1 MFRRDKHKTIALIL
15 SFLDSA
21 SLGNSKCYFG
31 GGTAMAMLHGE
42 YRTSFDLDFLVSDSE
57 SFSSLRALV
66 RSEGLISLFDLEHRQ
81 LLSSSPA
88 RIDQYGIRSS
98 LRFLDTEIKF
108 EIIREGRIEFEI
120 PLETDQILGITTLT
134 ETDLIAEKLMANS
147 DRYQDQGVF
156 SRDIIDLA
164 FAPVGDIRNHRGF
177 SKAESAYGKSIEKD
191 LLAALQYVLAG
202 ERLERSMKVLEI
214 EEPPAQVRQRLIAL
228 KESLII

>member
-1 MFRRDKHKTIALIL
+1 MFRRDRHKTIALIL

-134 ETDLIAEKLMANS
+134 ETDLIAENS
-147 DRYQDQGVF
+147 WQILI
-156 SRDIIDLA
+156 DIKTK
-164 FAPVGDIRNHRGF
+164 VC
-177 SKAESAYGKSIEKD
+177 SAET
-191 LLAALQYVLAG
+191 LLIWPLRQLG
-202 ERLERSMKVLEI
+202 TLEI
-214 EEPPAQVRQRLIAL
+214 TEVFQRPRVHTASPL
-228 KESLII
+228 KRTC